1 MTGTMYQVMARKFRP
16 QSFEDVIGQG
26 HVTTVIKNAIDQGRI
41 PHAFVFSG
49 PRGVG
54 KTTVARILA
63 KALNC
68 GRGLSS
74 SPCNVCGICQ
84 DITAS
89 RAVDVFEIDA
99 ASHTGVD
106 NIRELIENA
115 RYAPSIARYKIFIID
130 EAHMLSRSAFNA
142 LLKTL
147 EEPPAHVVFI
157 LATTEL
163 GKIPLTVVSRCQR
176 YDFRRIGVPEIVR
189 QLGSVAA
196 AEGVDIGEDALMRI
210 ALQADGSMR
219 DAQGMLE
226 RVAAAGVGRI
236 TSETVESTL
245 GLVGRSTI
253 HDLLNALLNKDAP
266 GMLAIID
273 EVYRYGH
280 DLSQLYRALI
290 EGFRNILV
298 LKSGY
303 EDLPLPQEEKAFLK
317 DLAKAVALHDI
328 HRFLSVLIRSEE
340 DFRYAGLPKIT
351 LEVILLRII
360 AAPDLADIRQLIQAA
375 SSRGEPVAPAT
386 RRHENDPAVSQRPP
400 SAMPRSWEGF
410 ITHVRDHDQL
420 LFAVIS
426 KAGRVREEGGRI
438 ILEVPNNFIA
448 EQVQQGRK
456 EIEKKAADF
465 LKREVSLEV
474 EVMADT
480 APAAIRPSELRA
492 QALKSPLVTELIT
505 EFNGQVKDVRPK
517 E

>member
-1 MTGTMYQVMARKFRP
+1 MYQVMARKFRP

-68 GRGLSS
+68 GQGLSS

-115 RYAPSIARYKIFIID
+115 RYAPSIARYKTFIID

-189 QLGSVAA
+189 QLDSVAA
-196 AEGVDIGEDALMRI
+196 AEGVDIGEDALMLI

-226 RVAAAGVGRI
+226 RVAAAGLGRI
-236 TSETVESTL
+236 TAETVESTL

-253 HDLLNALLNKDAP
+253 HDLLSALLNKDAP

-273 EVYRYGH
+273 EVYRYGY

-290 EGFRNILV
+290 EEFRNVLV

-303 EDLPLPQEEKAFLK
+303 EDLAVPQEEKAFLK
-317 DLAKAVALHDI
+317 DLGRGVALHDI

-340 DFRYAGLPKIT
+340 DFKYAGLPKIT

-360 AAPDLADIRQLIQAA
+360 AAPDLADIQQLIQAA
-375 SSRGEPVAPAT
+375 AGRGAPLAPAP
-386 RRHENDPAVSQRPP
+386 RHPENDPAPYQRPP
-400 SAMPRSWEGF
+400 AAIPRSWDGF
-410 ITHVRDHDQL
+410 IEYLKDHDQL
-420 LFAVIS
+420 LFAIIS
-426 KAGRVREEGGRI
+426 KAVKVREEGDRV
-438 ILEVPNNFIA
+438 ILEVPSAFLA
-448 EQVQQGRK
+448 EQVHQGRK
-456 EIEKKAADF
+456 EIEKKAAAF
-465 LKREVSLEV
+465 LKREVSLGV
-474 EVMADT
+474 EILADT
-480 APAAIRPSELRA
+480 AAPGIKPSELRA
-492 QALKSPLVTELIT
+492 QALKSPLVKELIT

>member
-1 MTGTMYQVMARKFRP
+1 MYQVMARKFRP
-16 QSFEDVIGQG
+16 QCFDDVIGQG

-115 RYAPSIARYKIFIID
+115 RYAPSIARYKTFIID

-189 QLGSVAA
+189 QLDSVAA
-196 AEGVDIGEDALMRI
+196 AEKVDIGEDALMLI

-226 RVAAAGVGRI
+226 RVAAAGEGRI
-236 TSETVESTL
+236 TPERVESTL

-253 HDLLNALLNKDAP
+253 HDLLSALLNKDAP

-280 DLSQLYRALI
+280 DLNQLYRALI
-290 EGFRNILV
+290 EEFRNLLV
-298 LKSGY
+298 LKTGY
-303 EDLPLPQEEKAFLK
+303 EDLPVPQEEKAFLK
-317 DLAKAVALHDI
+317 DLGRGVALHDI
-328 HRFLSVLIRSEE
+328 HRYLSVLIRSEE
-340 DFRYAGLPKIT
+340 DLKYAGLPKIT

-360 AAPDLADIRQLIQAA
+360 AAPDLADMQQLIQAA
-375 SSRGEPVAPAT
+375 SGRGAPLAPAP
-386 RRHENDPAVSQRPP
+386 RHPEKDPTAYQRPP
-400 SAMPRSWEGF
+400 TAIPRSWDGF
-410 ITHVRDHDQL
+410 IEYLKDHDQL
-420 LFAVIS
+420 LFAIIS
-426 KAGRVREEGGRI
+426 KAVKVREEGERV
-438 ILEVPNNFIA
+438 ILEVPSAFLA

-456 EIEKKAADF
+456 EIEKKAAAF
-465 LKREVSLEV
+465 LKREVSLGV
-474 EVMADT
+474 EVLADT
-480 APAAIRPSELRA
+480 AGPSIRPSELRA
-492 QALKSPLVTELIT
+492 QALKSPLVKELIT

>member
-1 MTGTMYQVMARKFRP
+1 MYQVIARKFRP
-16 QSFEDVIGQG
+16 QCFEDVIGQG
-26 HVTTVIKNAIDQGRI
+26 HVTTVIKNAIDQGKI

-68 GRGLSS
+68 GQGLSS

-106 NIRELIENA
+106 NIRDLIENS
-115 RYAPSIARYKIFIID
+115 RYAPSIARYKTFIID

-189 QLGSVAA
+189 QLACVAD
-196 AEGVDIGEDALMRI
+196 AEGVDIAEDALMLI

-226 RVAAAGVGRI
+226 RVAAAGVGGI
-236 TSETVESTL
+236 TPQTVEAAL
-245 GLVGRSTI
+245 GLVGRSTL
-253 HDLLNALLNKDAP
+253 HDLLTALLNKDAP
-266 GMLAIID
+266 SMLAIID
-273 EVYRYGH
+273 EVYRYGY

-290 EGFRNILV
+290 EEFRNVLV

-303 EDLPLPQEEKAFLK
+303 EDLAVPREEKAFLK
-317 DLAKAVALHDI
+317 DIGAGVALHDI
-328 HRFLSVLIRSEE
+328 HRYVSVLIRSEE
-340 DFRYAGLPKIT
+340 DFKYAGLPKIT

-360 AAPDLADIRQLIQAA
+360 AAPDLVDIQQLIQGTAG
-375 SSRGEPVAPAT
+375 RGVPQALAPKHA
-386 RRHENDPAVSQRPP
+386 ENDLAAYQRPP
-400 SAMPRSWEGF
+400 STIPRSWEGF
-410 ITHVRDHDQL
+410 IAYLRDHDQL
-420 LFAVIS
+420 LHAIIS
-426 KAGRVREEGGRI
+426 KAGRVREEGNRI
-438 ILEVPNNFIA
+438 VLEVPSAFLA

-456 EIEKKAADF
+456 EIEKKAAAF
-465 LKREVSLEV
+465 LQREVSLGV
-474 EVMADT
+474 EVLADT
-480 APAAIRPSELRA
+480 TAPSIKPSELRA
-492 QALKSPLVTELIT
+492 QALKSPLVKELIT

>member
-1 MTGTMYQVMARKFRP
+1 MYQVMARKFRP
-16 QSFEDVIGQG
+16 QRFEDVIGQG
-26 HVTTVIKNAIDQGRI
+26 HVTTVIKNAIAQGRI

-68 GRGLSS
+68 GQGLSS
-74 SPCNVCGICQ
+74 SPCNACAICQ

-106 NIRELIENA
+106 NIRDLIENS
-115 RYAPSIARYKIFIID
+115 RYAPSIARYKTFIID

-189 QLGSVAA
+189 QLGDVAA
-196 AEGVDIGEDALMRI
+196 TEGVDIAEDALMLI

-226 RVAAAGVGRI
+226 RVAAAGDGRI
-236 TSETVESTL
+236 TTATVEATL
-245 GLVGRSTI
+245 GLVGRSTL

-273 EVYRYGH
+273 EVYRYGY

-290 EGFRNILV
+290 EAFRNVLV
-298 LKSGY
+298 IKSGY
-303 EDLPLPQEEKAFLK
+303 EDLPVPQEEKDFLK
-317 DLAKAVALHDI
+317 EIGKGAALHDI
-328 HRFLSVLIRSEE
+328 HRYVSVLIRSEE
-340 DFRYAGLPKIT
+340 DFRYASLPKIT

-360 AAPDLADIRQLIQAA
+360 AAPDLADIQQLIQGAA
-375 SSRGEPVAPAT
+375 GKGAPLAVAPKHAE
-386 RRHENDPAVSQRPP
+386 HDLAVYERPP
-400 SAMPRSWEGF
+400 STIPRSWEGF
-410 ITHVRDHDQL
+410 IAHLRDHDQL
-420 LFAVIS
+420 LHALIS
-426 KAGRVREEGGRI
+426 KAGRVREEGRSI
-438 ILEVPNNFIA
+438 ILEVPSSFIA
-448 EQVQQGRK
+448 EQVQQSRK
-456 EIEKKAADF
+456 EIEKKAAAF
-465 LKREVSLEV
+465 LRREVCLGV
-474 EVMADT
+474 EILSDSA
-480 APAAIRPSELRA
+480 APSIKPSELRA
-492 QALKSPLVTELIT
+492 RAMKSPLVKELIT